1 MLESHQKNI
10 TKLHQKYKVQSHF
23 FQTVKCLNVQM
34 AAVLYKPFN
43 SIIIQWF
50 KYTLNAYEN

>member
-1 MLESHQKNI
+1 MLESHHKKHYKI
-10 TKLHQKYKVQSHF
+10 TPKIQSSIF

-43 SIIIQWF
+43 SITIQWF